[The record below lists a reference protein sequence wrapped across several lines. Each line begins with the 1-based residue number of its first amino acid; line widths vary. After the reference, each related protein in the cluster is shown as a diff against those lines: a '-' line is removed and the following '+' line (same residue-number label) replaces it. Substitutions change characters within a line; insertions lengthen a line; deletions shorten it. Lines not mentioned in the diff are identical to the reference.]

1 MLKLTLTLAL
11 LEAGADVKLE
21 AMEVLVVELSD
32 STLSAAGSVLVICG
46 VLSLVAH
53 EGVRAVSMS
62 GNVDRGDV
70 TVGAEALANIIF
82 SPLGRKVLH
91 VHVIVYFAEL
101 LLVTRGEFDSN
112 ELFVLSRLGESS

>member
-21 AMEVLVVELSD
+21 AMEFLVVELSD
-32 STLSAAGSVLVICG
+32 STLSAAGSVLVISG
-46 VLSLVAH
+46 ILSLVAN

-70 TVGAEALANIIF
+70 TVGAEALANIIL

-91 VHVIVYFAEL
+91 IHVVVYFAEL

-112 ELFVLSRLGESS
+112 ELFV